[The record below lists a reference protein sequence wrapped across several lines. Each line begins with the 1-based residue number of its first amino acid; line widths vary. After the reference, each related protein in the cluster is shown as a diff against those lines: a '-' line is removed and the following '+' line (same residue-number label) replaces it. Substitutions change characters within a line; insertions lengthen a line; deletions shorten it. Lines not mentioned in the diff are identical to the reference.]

1 MKIKISKD
9 ESLKFLNAFKVKNA
23 NVPILEM
30 VHIKVENQKVYFQ
43 MTDLDNFYEFVIH
56 EFFGDENFSCLV
68 NKDSLNKFLAN
79 MQTSF
84 YTLQVVG
91 NKCHVISDTTIILPM
106 GDMKDL
112 IVFPVIQGD
121 ETSCFNFK
129 ELQKAF
135 KCSYAISN
143 DDLRPTMQS
152 VYIDKENVIST
163 DAHKLTKVD
172 GFFDNKFSFMINKS
186 MSNFIKSYGYN
197 GNITMINGKDYV
209 MIECNE
215 FKILSRM
222 VDGKYPDYKAVLP
235 KENVNLY
242 IVNRELLIKTLKS
255 VMVGADTN
263 SNMVIFSFRSK
274 TMKVECSNVDADIE
288 CFAEIDFVNVKNVDI
303 TFGLNGKI
311 LIEALNHL
319 STENVK
325 FNIKAEMN
333 PIMINQDDN
342 FSILIMPV
350 LVTK

>member
-1 MKIKISKD
+1 MKIKISKE

-30 VHIKVENQKVYFQ
+30 VYIKVENGKVVFQ
-43 MTDLDNFYEFVIH
+43 MTDLDNFYEFVIN

-84 YTLQVVG
+84 FTLQVIE

-106 GDMKDL
+106 GDKKDL
-112 IVFPVIQGD
+112 IVFPIIQG
-121 ETSCFNFK
+121 EEESSFNFK

-143 DDLRPTMQS
+143 DDLRPNMQC
-152 VYIDKENVIST
+152 VYIDKENIIST

-172 GFFDNKFSFMINKS
+172 GFFDNKYSFMINKT
-186 MSNFIKSYGYN
+186 MSNFIKTYSYN
-197 GNITMINGKDYV
+197 GNITMTNGKDYV
-209 MIECNE
+209 MIQCNE
-215 FKILSRM
+215 FKILSRI
-222 VDGKYPDYKAVLP
+222 VDGKYPDYKAVMP
-235 KENVNLY
+235 KENIN
-242 IVNRELLIKTLKS
+242 IFMVNRELLIKTLKS
-255 VMVGADTN
+255 VMVGADTQ
-263 SNMVIFSFRSK
+263 SNRVIFSFRSK
-274 TMKVECSNVDADIE
+274 TMKVECSNIDADIE

-303 TFGLNGKI
+303 TFALNGKF

-319 STENVK
+319 ITENVT
-325 FNIKAEMN
+325 FNLKTEIN
-333 PIMINQDDN
+333 PIMINQDSS

-350 LVTK
+350 LVNG